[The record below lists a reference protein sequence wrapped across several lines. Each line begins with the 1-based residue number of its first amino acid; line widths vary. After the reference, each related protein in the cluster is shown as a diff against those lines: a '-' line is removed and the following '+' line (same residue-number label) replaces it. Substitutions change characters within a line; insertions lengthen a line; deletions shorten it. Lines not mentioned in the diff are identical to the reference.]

1 MNIKEEIYLS
11 PEQLDGVRLK
21 KPNIRYDKERSE
33 VFTLG
38 LCLIYAIT
46 LEDLR
51 DIVNRNTLEVD
62 MIFDLDVIS
71 STSCCGLEYS

>member
-11 PEQLDGVRLK
+11 PEQLDGIKLK

-38 LCLIYAIT
+38 LCMIYAIS
-46 LEDLR
+46 LEGLKDFL
-51 DIVNRNTLEVD
+51 NRNTLEVNRSE
-62 MIFDLDVIS
+62 IFRYHSHNFNL
-71 STSCCGLEYS
+71 